1 MTVLVVGTGNP
12 GKLREIQAYFTD
24 ETSDWALEL
33 KPADFDV
40 DETGTTFLENAALKA
55 SETAIATK
63 KWAIADDS
71 GLSVDA
77 LGGAPGIFSAR
88 YGTDDADRISRLL
101 RELGETNNRAAQ
113 FVCAIAVANPDG
125 QIVILEE
132 GICRGEILLAPQGTE
147 GFGYDP
153 VFYVPE
159 QFMTFAEM
167 TDDIKHHVSHRGRAF
182 EVVMPKLTALGL
194 KLRSDAL

>member
-12 GKLREIQAYFTD
+12 GKLREIQAYFGD
-24 ETSDWALEL
+24 EHSDWALEL

-55 SETAIATK
+55 SETAIATGQ
-63 KWAIADDS
+63 WAIADDS

-77 LGGAPGIFSAR
+77 LDGAPGIFSAR

-101 RELGETNNRAAQ
+101 RELGETSNRAAK

-125 QIVILEE
+125 HIVILQE
-132 GICRGEILLAPQGTE
+132 GVCLGEILLAPQGTD

-159 QFMTFAEM
+159 ESMTFAEM
-167 TDDIKHHVSHRGRAF
+167 TDEVKHHVSHRGRAF

-194 KLRSDAL
+194 KLRCGL

>member
-12 GKLREIQAYFTD
+12 GKLREIQAYFGD
-24 ETSDWALEL
+24 EDSDWALEL

-55 SETAIATK
+55 SETAIATGQ
-63 KWAIADDS
+63 WAIADDS

-88 YGTDDADRISRLL
+88 YGTDDADRIGRLL
-101 RELGETNNRAAQ
+101 RELGDTSNRAAQ

-125 QIVILEE
+125 NIVILEE
-132 GICRGEILLAPQGTE
+132 GICRGEILFAPQGTE

-159 QFMTFAEM
+159 ESMTFAEM
-167 TDDIKHHVSHRGRAF
+167 SDQVKHYVSHRGRAF

-194 KLRSDAL
+194 KLRCGL